1 MTPERWQQVKE
12 IFNSAIMYRPE
23 ERASFISQACSGDD
37 ALRSEVESLIASH
50 EQSGSF
56 IDEPAFAQAAAFLA
70 NDNSELRPGQSLG
83 TFEVLSFLS
92 RGGMGEVYLAEDKR
106 LGRKVA
112 LKLLP
117 SSFTKDD
124 DRLRR
129 FEQEARAASA
139 LNHPNII
146 TIYEIREAGSS
157 HVIATEFVEGETLRT
172 RLNRTSLSVT
182 EALDVSIQVADA
194 LAAAHKAG
202 IIHRDIKPENIM
214 VRPDGYVKV
223 LDFGLAKLSEQ
234 ASPAVAAEAP
244 TIQVRT
250 GSGIVIGTAGYM
262 SPEQA
267 RGLGV
272 DNRSDIFSLG
282 AVIYE
287 MLARRKPFEGETPSD
302 TLAAILK
309 TEPPSLSRVMPGVPP
324 ELVRIVTKCLKKDRE
339 ERYQVVKDLWLD
351 LKALKQELDFQRTR
365 GGDVPASAV
374 AGEPTAMFSEPRKTV
389 ERSGAGTITES
400 LSIEIKRHKFGAAV
414 AVVLIALLLAAGGF
428 GIYKLLNHENAVAHF
443 SDVSL
448 ARLTNSG
455 NAIDST
461 ISPDGKYIV
470 YVLSDRSSQSLWIRQ
485 VSTANDKL
493 IVQPAPVGFFGVT
506 FSPDGNDLYYVIKQN
521 LDQGTLYRIPTLG
534 GIPVKL
540 SEKLDGPVSF
550 SPDGKQFVF
559 VRGNYPTTGS
569 SALIIANVDGTNER
583 ALSVKSFPDRYSP
596 IFFTGPSWSPDGK
609 IVAASVTTAGVGSKV
624 IGVSVADGKEQ
635 NLSEQSWVFTGR
647 VQWLPDMSGLLVVA
661 GENAASAQM
670 WIINHPAG
678 TTRRVTNDLSQYRA
692 IGLTQDGRMLTT
704 VQSQGLVN
712 LWTVRDGDATKATR
726 LPTGNV
732 SFYSSSGNNVS
743 WTPDGRIVFV
753 SNEGGDANIWI
764 TKPDGSERKQLTA
777 NGAANFSPI
786 VTADSKYIVFSVWRD
801 NKKRLWRMNLDGSN
815 PVQLTSGVGDS
826 FPSITPDSRWV
837 IYTATG
843 PKPTLWKVSIDGGA
857 PVQIMDHHVTM
868 GVVSPDGKF
877 IAYTYPESAD
887 LLAPPNRLAV
897 VPIEGGEP
905 IKTFSV
911 PATGTVLA
919 VIQWANDGDSILY
932 TVTGNNVTNI
942 WRQPLN
948 GGQAKQ
954 STEFKE
960 MLMTGF
966 AWSHD
971 GKQLACTRGN
981 LVRDAVLIRDLK

>member
-1 MTPERWQQVKE
+1 
-12 IFNSAIMYRPE
+12 
-23 ERASFISQACSGDD
+23 
-37 ALRSEVESLIASH
+37 
-50 EQSGSF
+50 
-56 IDEPAFAQAAAFLA
+56 
-70 NDNSELRPGQSLG
+70 
-83 TFEVLSFLS
+83 
-92 RGGMGEVYLAEDKR
+92 
-106 LGRKVA
+106 
-112 LKLLP
+112 
-117 SSFTKDD
+117 
-124 DRLRR
+124 
-129 FEQEARAASA
+129 
-139 LNHPNII
+139 
-146 TIYEIREAGSS
+146 
-157 HVIATEFVEGETLRT
+157 
-172 RLNRTSLSVT
+172 
-182 EALDVSIQVADA
+182 
-194 LAAAHKAG
+194 
-202 IIHRDIKPENIM
+202 
-214 VRPDGYVKV
+214 
-223 LDFGLAKLSEQ
+223 
-234 ASPAVAAEAP
+234 
-244 TIQVRT
+244 
-250 GSGIVIGTAGYM
+250 
-262 SPEQA
+262 
-267 RGLGV
+267 
-272 DNRSDIFSLG
+272 
-282 AVIYE
+282 
-287 MLARRKPFEGETPSD
+287 
-302 TLAAILK
+302 
-309 TEPPSLSRVMPGVPP
+309 
-324 ELVRIVTKCLKKDRE
+324 
-339 ERYQVVKDLWLD
+339 
-351 LKALKQELDFQRTR
+351 
-365 GGDVPASAV
+365 
-374 AGEPTAMFSEPRKTV
+374 
-389 ERSGAGTITES
+389 
-400 LSIEIKRHKFGAAV
+400 
-414 AVVLIALLLAAGGF
+414 
-428 GIYKLLNHENAVAHF
+428 
-443 SDVSL
+443 
-448 ARLTNSG
+448 
-455 NAIDST
+455 
-461 ISPDGKYIV
+461 
-470 YVLSDRSSQSLWIRQ
+470 
-485 VSTANDKL
+485 
-493 IVQPAPVGFFGVT
+493 
-506 FSPDGNDLYYVIKQN
+506 
-521 LDQGTLYRIPTLG
+521 
-534 GIPVKL
+534 
-540 SEKLDGPVSF
+540 
-550 SPDGKQFVF
+550 
-559 VRGNYPTTGS
+559 
-569 SALIIANVDGTNER
+569 
-583 ALSVKSFPDRYSP
+583 
-596 IFFTGPSWSPDGK
+596 
-609 IVAASVTTAGVGSKV
+609 
-624 IGVSVADGKEQ
+624 
-635 NLSEQSWVFTGR
+635 
-647 VQWLPDMSGLLVVA
+647 
-661 GENAASAQM
+661 
-670 WIINHPAG
+670 
-678 TTRRVTNDLSQYRA
+678 VTNDLSQYRA

-932 TVTGNNVTNI
+932 SVNGNNVTNI

-954 STEFKE
+954 ATEFKE